1 MQYGSRF
8 IQIFVNASGFKK
20 RLINVLM
27 FINKQPITA
36 LFVNDITIFSLIQEI
51 YESLCFYKKYKKTG
65 PILQNKL

>member
-51 YESLCFYKKYKKTG
+51 YESLCCYKKYKKTG